1 MVKNLKGITRD
12 CGKALNLLNTF
23 SQEVGAYGVGSSW
36 EREKKLVLQCDRKK
50 LQIWLEENNL
60 EFNTLR
66 HGELAYETEYFI
78 LFSM

>member
-1 MVKNLKGITRD
+1 MVKNLKGLTRE
-12 CGKALNLLNTF
+12 CRKTF
-23 SQEVGAYGVGSSW
+23 NSLKSLSKEVGAYGIGSSW
-36 EREKKLVLQCDRKK
+36 AYDEKLALQCDRKK